1 MYDLQHFHSNGTLR
15 KSNGTSIKKKKKP
28 EHEME
33 DK

>member
-1 MYDLQHFHSNGTLR
+1 MHDLLFFIVDGTLR
-15 KSNGTSIKKKKKP
+15 KQTKPQKKEKKKP

>member
-1 MYDLQHFHSNGTLR
+1 MHDLQFFNVDGTLR
-15 KSNGTSIKKKKKP
+15 KQTKKITKKKP